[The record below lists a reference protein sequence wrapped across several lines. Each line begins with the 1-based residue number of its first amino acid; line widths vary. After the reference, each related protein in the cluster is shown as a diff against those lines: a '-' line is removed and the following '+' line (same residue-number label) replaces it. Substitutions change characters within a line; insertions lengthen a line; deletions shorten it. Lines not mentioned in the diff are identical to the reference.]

1 MVLEYT
7 AVAIALFLFGA
18 AAGWIAIIRLAIFR
32 ERKEFTVS
40 APDRVTRGAR
50 VVNGLHV
57 RRPAGYGE
65 PAYYRH
71 DLPPLSDE
79 ERQWPR

>member
-1 MVLEYT
+1 MVAEY
-7 AVAIALFLFGA
+7 AAAAIALFVFGA
-18 AAGWIAIIRLAIFR
+18 IASWIAIIRLAIYR

-40 APDRVTRGAR
+40 APDRVTRGVR

-57 RRPAGYGE
+57 RRPAGFHE

>member
-1 MVLEYT
+1 MVAEYT
-7 AVAIALFLFGA
+7 AIAIALVLFGA
-18 AAGWIAIIRLAIFR
+18 AAGWMAIIRLAIYR
-32 ERKEFTVS
+32 ERKEFTVG

-57 RRPAGYGE
+57 RRPAGVRE

-71 DLPPLSDE
+71 DLPPLNDE
-79 ERQWPR
+79 GQWPR